1 MDIQILGPDSR
12 GMCYFYVPELPDI
25 LVIAG
30 DCTKRTLDEK
40 DEDYHMI
47 LYCIKHD
54 KNYHIP
60 KYFQTTNTLFLY
72 IEINPSWGWI
82 GRGNY
87 REDLRIMQPSGYKCW
102 YKSGPLSNIPKNL
115 SILMEIYEKNTTSNS
130 K

>member
-1 MDIQILGPDSR
+1 MNIQILGPDSR
-12 GMCYFYVPELPDI
+12 GMCYFYVPKLPDV
-25 LVIAG
+25 LVIAN

-40 DEDYHMI
+40 EANSHMI

-102 YKSGPLSNIPKNL
+102 YKSGPLSDIPKNI
-115 SILMEIYEKNTTSNS
+115 SVLMKIYRNNTTSNGN
-130 K
+130 

>member
-12 GMCYFYVPELPDI
+12 GMCYFYVPELPDV

-40 DEDYHMI
+40 EANSHMI

-115 SILMEIYEKNTTSNS
+115 SILMEIYEKNTTSDS
-130 K
+130 D

>member
-12 GMCYFYVPELPDI
+12 GMCYFYVPELPDV

-40 DEDYHMI
+40 EANSHMI
-47 LYCIKHD
+47 LYCIKHNE
-54 KNYHIP
+54 NYHVP
-60 KYFQTTNTLFLY
+60 KYFRTAEIRFLNGN
-72 IEINPSWGWI
+72 IPSNWGWT

>member
-12 GMCYFYVPELPDI
+12 GMCYFYVPELPDV

-40 DEDYHMI
+40 EANSHMI
-47 LYCIKHD
+47 LYCIKHNE
-54 KNYHIP
+54 NYHVP
-60 KYFQTTNTLFLY
+60 KYFRTAEIRFLNGN
-72 IEINPSWGWI
+72 IPSNWGWT

-115 SILMEIYEKNTTSNS
+115 SILMEIYEKNTTSNGN
-130 K
+130 